1 MPTFTEANF
10 TRMKTLLLIIG
21 FLCCTYSAS
30 AQSKGK
36 PFLKALFAD
45 SSYVPDSVI
54 VFPIRG
60 KIVVQEAG
68 FVQYRVIE
76 YWVIDATGR
85 QIYNATYAMVTKNG
99 ANEDK
104 YEEIMA
110 FSVDKEY
117 VRYMGLQGKYN
128 LYRQKYKG
136 KG

>member
-1 MPTFTEANF
+1 MRNILIVL
-10 TRMKTLLLIIG
+10 TLISSS
-21 FLCCTYSAS
+21 FVVA

-45 SSYVPDSVI
+45 SSYVPDSAI
-54 VFPIRG
+54 VFPIQG

-68 FVQYRVIE
+68 FVQYRIIE
-76 YWVIDATGR
+76 YSVYDATGK

-110 FSVDKEY
+110 FSVDREY
-117 VRYMGLQGKYN
+117 VRYMNLQGKYN

-136 KG
+136 VKI

>member
-1 MPTFTEANF
+1 
-10 TRMKTLLLIIG
+10 MKSIVLIFG
-21 FLCCTYSAS
+21 LMCCTHLAG

-36 PFLKALFAD
+36 AFWTALFAD
-45 SSYVPDSVI
+45 STEVPDSAI
-54 VFPIRG
+54 VYPIRG

-68 FVQYRVIE
+68 FVQYRIIE
-76 YWVIDATGR
+76 YWVYDATGR

-117 VRYMGLQGKYN
+117 VRYMNLQGKYN

-136 KG
+136 RLG